1 MTNLNTKLS
10 HSENYQNDQYLN
22 GLIER
27 FPEFANKTRQEI
39 EEALSKNEDRS
50 MYTLEM
56 LEYSSNAYKDA
67 MSIIKDIQKQIDDF
81 PTENTINMT
90 YYEREKI
97 NRTANDLLGTAN
109 QILAYLGEIQKFD
122 NQNIRV
128 KDKKDFSTI
137 RFPNGLAG
145 PNNSI
150 NKIEVEFQQ

>member
-1 MTNLNTKLS
+1 MVALNNGEKIKNNLPEQPIK
-10 HSENYQNDQYLN
+10 EN
-22 GLIER
+22 
-27 FPEFANKTRQEI
+27 
-39 EEALSKNEDRS
+39 
-50 MYTLEM
+50 MYKKM
-56 LEYSSNAYKDA
+56 

-150 NKIEVEFQQ
+150 NKIEGEFQQ